1 MSQTIMAQKQKT
13 LAKAGEANPD
23 MFTVSRTGTTGYTH
37 GHKSAT
43 GFLMESR
50 MQGNSHVRF
59 GERGRRNHDE
69 ESSYRRFCLY
79 STWPLPAVSLC
90 LLSGVLSGDPW
101 HAFPRHTGGGRAHRA
116 RLGLFG

>member
-69 ESSYRRFCLY
+69 ESSNRRFRLY
-79 STWPLPAVSLC
+79 STRLPAIE
-90 LLSGVLSGDPW
+90 
-101 HAFPRHTGGGRAHRA
+101 GR
-116 RLGLFG
+116 

>member
-1 MSQTIMAQKQKT
+1 MSQTIMAKKQKS
-13 LAKAGEANPD
+13 LGKAGEANPD

-79 STWPLPAVSLC
+79 STRSLAPAAVCRLSSLF
-90 LLSGVLSGDPW
+90 SGDP
-101 HAFPRHTGGGRAHRA
+101 RHP
-116 RLGLFG
+116 LPW

>member
-79 STWPLPAVSLC
+79 STWPLASVSLY
-90 LLSGVLSGDPW
+90 LLSGVLSGDP
-101 HAFPRHTGGGRAHRA
+101 
-116 RLGLFG
+116 

>member
-1 MSQTIMAQKQKT
+1 MAQKQKT

-23 MFTVSRTGTTGYTH
+23 IFTVSRTGTTGYTH
-37 GHKSAT
+37 GHKPAT

-79 STWPLPAVSLC
+79 STRALAPAVLYP
-90 LLSGVLSGDPW
+90 L
-101 HAFPRHTGGGRAHRA
+101 
-116 RLGLFG
+116 